1 MLFLILIFKLAEEFF
16 IMLDTTK
23 QEPSGMKH
31 DPYTDIGGVA
41 GAFLTTHWSLIEQVG
56 SADHQ
61 DQALIGLL
69 INKYWKPVYC
79 YLRRQGYDNEQAK
92 DLTQGFFH
100 QVVLGRDL
108 FDKADQARGRFR
120 TFLLVALNR
129 YLIQIQQ
136 KQTAGKRI
144 PQVKLVPLD
153 HVDVPDVE
161 QALMALSP
169 EGAFDYAW
177 ASTLLEE
184 VLSEAEATCRQRHL
198 TVHWQ
203 AFKQRILGPI
213 LEGHDPPSLQDI
225 CERHGIEN
233 TTKASNMI
241 GSVKKIFRL
250 TLEQHVRHSVLSDE
264 DMPGELL
271 QIKRFFQKRRQD

>member
-1 MLFLILIFKLAEEFF
+1 
-16 IMLDTTK
+16 
-23 QEPSGMKH
+23 MKH
-31 DPYTDIGGVA
+31 DSYTDIGGIA
-41 GAFLTTHWSLIEQVG
+41 GAFLTTHWSLIDKVG

-61 DQALIGLL
+61 NQALIGLL

-79 YLRRQGYDNEQAK
+79 YLRHQGHDNEQAK

-144 PQVKLVPLD
+144 PRSKLVPLD
-153 HVDVPDVE
+153 NIDVPDIDKVDD
-161 QALMALSP
+161 ALSP
-169 EGAFDYAW
+169 EGAFNYAW
-177 ASTLLEE
+177 VSTLLEE
-184 VLSEAEATCRQRHL
+184 VLEEVEATCRQRHL
-198 TVHWQ
+198 MVHWR
-203 AFKQRILGPI
+203 AFQERILGPI
-213 LEGHDPPSLQDI
+213 LEGHDPPALHYI
-225 CERHGIEN
+225 CERLKIEN

-241 GSVKKIFRL
+241 GTVKKIFRGI
-250 TLEQHVRHSVLSDE
+250 LEQHVRRSVLSDE
-264 DMPGELL
+264 DMPEELT
-271 QIKRFFQKRRQD
+271 QIKRFFQKSRQD

>member
-1 MLFLILIFKLAEEFF
+1 
-16 IMLDTTK
+16 
-23 QEPSGMKH
+23 MKH
-31 DPYTDIGGVA
+31 DAYTDIGGVA

-79 YLRRQGYDNEQAK
+79 YLRRQGYDNEFAK

-144 PQVKLVPLD
+144 PQAKLVPLD

-177 ASTLLEE
+177 VSTLLEE
-184 VLSEAEATCRQRHL
+184 VLSEVEATCRQRHL

-203 AFKQRILGPI
+203 AFKERILGPI

-250 TLEQHVRHSVLSDE
+250 TLEQHVRRSVLSDE

>member
-1 MLFLILIFKLAEEFF
+1 
-16 IMLDTTK
+16 
-23 QEPSGMKH
+23 MKH

-41 GAFLTTHWSLIEQVG
+41 GTFLTTHWSLIEQVG

-79 YLRRQGYDNEQAK
+79 YLRHQGHDNEQAK

-108 FDKADQARGRFR
+108 FNKADQARGRFR

-136 KQTAGKRI
+136 KQTARKRI
-144 PQVKLVPLD
+144 PRSKLVPLD
-153 HVDVPDVE
+153 NIDVPEVD
-161 QALMALSP
+161 QAHAEFSP
-169 EGAFDYAW
+169 EAAFNYAW
-177 ASTLLEE
+177 VSTLLEE
-184 VLSEAEATCRQRHL
+184 VLSEVEATCRQRHL
-198 TVHWQ
+198 MVHWR
-203 AFKQRILGPI
+203 AFQERILEPI
-213 LEGHDPPSLQDI
+213 LEGHNSPSLHNI
-225 CERHGIEN
+225 CERYGIEN

-241 GSVKKIFRL
+241 GTVKKIFRV
-250 TLEQHVRHSVLSDE
+250 TLQQHVRRSVLSDE
-264 DMPGELL
+264 DMPEELMQL
-271 QIKRFFQKRRQD
+271 KRFFQKKRQD

>member
-1 MLFLILIFKLAEEFF
+1 
-16 IMLDTTK
+16 
-23 QEPSGMKH
+23 MKH
-31 DPYTDIGGVA
+31 DAYTDIGGVA

-61 DQALIGLL
+61 DQALVGLL

-79 YLRRQGYDNEQAK
+79 YLRRKGHDNEQAK

-108 FDKADQARGRFR
+108 FDKADQTRGRFR

-136 KQTAGKRI
+136 KQTARKRI
-144 PQVKLVPLD
+144 PQTKLVPLD
-153 HVDVPDVE
+153 NVDVSDVE
-161 QALMALSP
+161 QAQAALTP
-169 EGAFDYAW
+169 EGAFNYAW
-177 ASTLLEE
+177 VSTLLED
-184 VLSEAEATCRQRHL
+184 VLSEVEATCRQRHL

-203 AFKQRILGPI
+203 AFKERILEPI
-213 LEGHDPPSLQDI
+213 LDGHDPPVLHDI

-241 GSVKKIFRL
+241 GSVKKIFRSIL
-250 TLEQHVRHSVLSDE
+250 KQHVRHSVLSDE
-264 DMPGELL
+264 DMPEELR
-271 QIKRFFQKRRQD
+271 QIKQFFQKSRQD